1 MQPLTDIQK
10 SADQLSLEDRVDLA
24 TYILA
29 SLPHP
34 PLGADD
40 DEVCRRDEAMDSG
53 IELPIS
59 HSQFLDE
66 VGRQ

>member
-1 MQPLTDIQK
+1 MQTLTEIQK
-10 SADQLSLEDRVDLA
+10 STDKLSLEERADLA
-24 TYILA
+24 IYILD
-29 SLPHP
+29 SLPHS

-40 DEVCRRDEAMDSG
+40 DEVHRRDEAMDSG

-66 VGRQ
+66 VGRS

>member
-1 MQPLTDIQK
+1 MQTLTEIQK
-10 SADQLSLEDRVDLA
+10 STDKLSLEERANLA
-24 TYILA
+24 IYILD
-29 SLPHP
+29 SLSHP

-40 DEVCRRDEAMDSG
+40 DEVRRRDEAMDSG

-66 VGRQ
+66 VGRS